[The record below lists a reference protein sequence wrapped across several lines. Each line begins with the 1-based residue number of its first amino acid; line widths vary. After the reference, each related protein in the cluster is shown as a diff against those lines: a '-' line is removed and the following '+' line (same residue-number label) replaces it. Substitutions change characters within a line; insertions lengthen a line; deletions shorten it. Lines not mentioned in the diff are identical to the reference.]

1 VLDLRLDQKIDGAS
15 GCLHSCMHCGEAQGD
30 TMEACVHRML
40 YCSAVQSSVDEF
52 RSQDFGLKLNWE
64 APMGSDLV
72 YSILSQN
79 GTLIRPATRFV
90 IGLQSHACSAESICA
105 GLWRLDL
112 WRRLDL
118 VMRFQS
124 QHTNVGCLAGF
135 V

>member
-64 APMGSDLV
+64 AWDGRLFC
-72 YSILSQN
+72 LQN
-79 GTLIRPATRFV
+79 GTLIRPASTRFV
-90 IGLQSHACSAESICA
+90 IGLQSHACSVESICA
-105 GLWRLDL
+105 GRSL
-112 WRRLDL
+112 WRRLDIEELDL
-118 VMRFQS
+118 VMRIPV
-124 QHTNVGCLAGF
+124 TTY
-135 V
+135 

>member
-1 VLDLRLDQKIDGAS
+1 VCWIWLDQKIDGAS

-72 YSILSQN
+72 YSILSPEWN
-79 GTLIRPATRFV
+79 ADKTRV
-90 IGLQSHACSAESICA
+90 DKVRYWTCCSWMVQV
-105 GLWRLDL
+105 GVYGGL

-118 VMRFQS
+118 VMRIPV
-124 QHTNVGCLAGF
+124 TTY
-135 V
+135 